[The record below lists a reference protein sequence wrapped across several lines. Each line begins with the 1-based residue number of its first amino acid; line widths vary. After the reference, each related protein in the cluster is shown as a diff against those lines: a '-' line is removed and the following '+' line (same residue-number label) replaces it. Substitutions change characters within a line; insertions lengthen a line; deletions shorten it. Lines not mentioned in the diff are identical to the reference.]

1 MQRVIRRKDSFLT
14 AAALLSALVVFSAA
28 HAASSA
34 APAGKDANI
43 SWSLA
48 GREGECT
55 SLALL
60 KKKFPDLG
68 EVKSP
73 YQMADK
79 LKAKGLKAEVKEH
92 WLGKRPSVEVR
103 VPDKD
108 LYVMFVKTDLCS
120 RK

>member
-1 MQRVIRRKDSFLT
+1 MVLIYGRKEFFLT
-14 AAALLSALVVFSAA
+14 VALWGVFVIGLTA
-28 HAASSA
+28 HAASAA
-34 APAGKDANI
+34 APAVKDANV

-55 SLALL
+55 SLDVL

-79 LKAKGLKAEVKEH
+79 LKAKGLKADVKEH

-108 LYVMFVKTDLCS
+108 LYVMFVKTDLCG

>member
-1 MQRVIRRKDSFLT
+1 MQLIIGKKDFFLR
-14 AAALLSALVVFSAA
+14 AALLGALAVSSSVQAA
-28 HAASSA
+28 TPGRPAA
-34 APAGKDANI
+34 KDANV

-55 SLALL
+55 SLDVL

-108 LYVMFVKTDLCS
+108 VYVMFVKTDLCG

>member
-1 MQRVIRRKDSFLT
+1 MELVIGRKEWIRM
-14 AAALLSALVVFSAA
+14 AALVSALAL
-28 HAASSA
+28 SSLAYVANAA
-34 APAGKDANI
+34 APAGKDAHV

-55 SLALL
+55 SLAML

-79 LKAKGLKAEVKEH
+79 LKAKGLRAEVKEH

-103 VPDKD
+103 VPDKE

>member
-1 MQRVIRRKDSFLT
+1 MSLGRRKQGWLLLIFPLAFIAT
-14 AAALLSALVVFSAA
+14 ARAAAPV
-28 HAASSA
+28 
-34 APAGKDANI
+34 PAKDANV

-55 SLALL
+55 SLAML

-73 YQMADK
+73 YQMAEK

-108 LYVMFVKTDLCS
+108 VYVMFVKTDLCG

>member
-1 MQRVIRRKDSFLT
+1 MSLARWKQGLLLMVFLSAQIT
-14 AAALLSALVVFSAA
+14 AARA
-28 HAASSA
+28 A
-34 APAGKDANI
+34 APAPTVAKDANVN
-43 SWSLA
+43 WSLA

-55 SLALL
+55 SLAVL

-73 YQMADK
+73 YQMAEK

-108 LYVMFVKTDLCS
+108 LYVMFVKTDLCG

>member
-1 MQRVIRRKDSFLT
+1 MELVIGRKEWIRR
-14 AAALLSALVVFSAA
+14 AAFVSALAL
-28 HAASSA
+28 SSLA
-34 APAGKDANI
+34 YGANAVGPAGKDANS

-48 GREGECT
+48 GREGECI
-55 SLALL
+55 SLAML